1 MYRVN
6 AERSQEKNDRNGR
19 IERCTKVTP
28 QCLPGRKS
36 LRDENST
43 PYRSRKS
50 TNAWASQYRLTPQGK
65 LKLHNLAF
73 MDATDQLGF
82 QFRPAE
88 RRVWTVRALV
98 SAVRSHI
105 EREYSDCW
113 VEGEI
118 SNLRIPDSGHLYFT
132 LKEESAQIRVVMFRS
147 SAKLLRF
154 RPENGLHVTVRGRI
168 TVYEDRGELQIS
180 AEFMEPKGAGA
191 LQLAFEQLKARLQ
204 AEGLFEVSRKKPIPP
219 LPQRI
224 GIITSP
230 QGAALRDILNI
241 LARRHHSA
249 NVLIYPAQV
258 QGEAAAGEVMAGVRF
273 FNQDLQRGGAVEVIV
288 IARGGGSAEDLAAF
302 NHEGLARAVADS
314 KIPVISAIGHETDFT
329 IIDFVADL
337 RAPTPSAAAELVIR
351 SRQDIEAQA
360 EDLCRRLERA
370 LRYRLLMARQ
380 ELTER
385 AQHGA
390 FARMMDGIH
399 RRQQKLDEQRF
410 RLEKAE
416 RQLLERCRRRS
427 ENVSSAV
434 RHYDARRRLAA
445 VRQGL
450 EAQVANLAA
459 AIRRRLLESGG
470 ALDRRA
476 ASLEALSPVAILNR
490 GYALVFDAKGRLVK
504 DAARLEAGDE
514 LSARLARGRVRA
526 RVTASEPGE
535 PEPGDL
541 H

>member
-1 MYRVN
+1 M
-6 AERSQEKNDRNGR
+6 
-19 IERCTKVTP
+19 
-28 QCLPGRKS
+28 
-36 LRDENST
+36 ST
-43 PYRSRKS
+43 
-50 TNAWASQYRLTPQGK
+50 A
-65 LKLHNLAF
+65 
-73 MDATDQLGF
+73 DQLGF
-82 QFRPAE
+82 QFRPPE

-113 VEGEI
+113 VEGEV

-132 LKEESAQIRVVMFRS
+132 LKEEAAQIRVVMFRS

-204 AEGLFEVSRKKPIPP
+204 VEGLFEASRKKPIPP

-258 QGEAAAGEVMAGVRF
+258 QGDSAPGEVMAGLRAF
-273 FNQDLQRGGAVEVIV
+273 HQDLGRGRAVEVII
-288 IARGGGSAEDLAAF
+288 IARGGGSAEDLACF

-329 IIDFVADL
+329 IVDFVADL

-351 SRQDIEAQA
+351 SRQEIEAQA
-360 EDLCRRLERA
+360 EELYRRLEHA

-380 ELTER
+380 DLTER

-416 RQLLERCRRRS
+416 RQLLERWNRRC
-427 ENVSSAV
+427 ENVAAAV

-445 VRQGL
+445 IRQRL
-450 EAQVANLAA
+450 QAQVANLAA
-459 AIRRRLLESGG
+459 VTHARLLESRG
-470 ALDRRA
+470 ALDRQT

-490 GYALVFDAKGRLVK
+490 GYALVFDAKGQLVK
-504 DAARLEAGDE
+504 DAARLKSGDE
-514 LSARLARGRVRA
+514 VSARLALGRVRA
-526 RVTASEPGE
+526 RVTATEPGE
-535 PEPGDL
+535 TEPGELD
-541 H
+541 

>member
-1 MYRVN
+1 
-6 AERSQEKNDRNGR
+6 
-19 IERCTKVTP
+19 
-28 QCLPGRKS
+28 
-36 LRDENST
+36 
-43 PYRSRKS
+43 
-50 TNAWASQYRLTPQGK
+50 
-65 LKLHNLAF
+65 
-73 MDATDQLGF
+73 
-82 QFRPAE
+82 
-88 RRVWTVRALV
+88 
-98 SAVRSHI
+98 
-105 EREYSDCW
+105 
-113 VEGEI
+113 
-118 SNLRIPDSGHLYFT
+118 
-132 LKEESAQIRVVMFRS
+132 
-147 SAKLLRF
+147 
-154 RPENGLHVTVRGRI
+154 
-168 TVYEDRGELQIS
+168 
-180 AEFMEPKGAGA
+180 
-191 LQLAFEQLKARLQ
+191 
-204 AEGLFEVSRKKPIPP
+204 
-219 LPQRI
+219 
-224 GIITSP
+224 
-230 QGAALRDILNI
+230 
-241 LARRHHSA
+241 
-249 NVLIYPAQV
+249 VLIYPAQV
-258 QGEAAAGEVMAGVRF
+258 QGDSAAGEVMAGLRHF
-273 FNQDLQRGGAVEVIV
+273 HSHFHSEPRHPDLRGSRAVEVII
-288 IARGGGSAEDLAAF
+288 IARGGGSAEDLACF

-329 IIDFVADL
+329 IVDFVADL

-351 SRQDIEAQA
+351 SRQEIEAQA
-360 EDLCRRLERA
+360 EDLYRRLEHA
-370 LRYRLLMARQ
+370 VRYRLLIARQ
-380 ELTER
+380 YLTER

>member
-1 MYRVN
+1 MEM
-6 AERSQEKNDRNGR
+6 A
-19 IERCTKVTP
+19 
-28 QCLPGRKS
+28 
-36 LRDENST
+36 
-43 PYRSRKS
+43 
-50 TNAWASQYRLTPQGK
+50 
-65 LKLHNLAF
+65 
-73 MDATDQLGF
+73 DQLGF
-82 QFRPAE
+82 QFRPPE

-204 AEGLFEVSRKKPIPP
+204 AEGLFEASRKKPIPP

-241 LARRHHSA
+241 LARRHRSA
-249 NVLIYPAQV
+249 NVLIYPVQV
-258 QGEAAAGEVMAGVRF
+258 QGDSAPGEVMAGLRYF
-273 FNQDLQRGGAVEVIV
+273 HKDFRHSGAVEVII
-288 IARGGGSAEDLAAF
+288 IARGGGSAEDLAGF

-351 SRQDIEAQA
+351 SRQEVEEQA
-360 EDLCRRLERA
+360 EALRQRLGRA
-370 LRYRLLMARQ
+370 MRYRLLMGRQ
-380 ELTER
+380 ALTEL

-390 FARMMDGIH
+390 FARMMEVIH
-399 RRQQKLDEQRF
+399 QRQQKLDDLTH
-410 RLEKAE
+410 RLELAQ
-416 RQLLERCRRRS
+416 RQLLEQMHRRWEMIS
-427 ENVSSAV
+427 AAV
-434 RHYDARRRLAA
+434 RHYDFRLVLSGIGKQLDSGTAA
-445 VRQGL
+445 LVAVMRNVLLQHRVRSEHLQT
-450 EAQVANLAA
+450 
-459 AIRRRLLESGG
+459 
-470 ALDRRA
+470 ALG
-476 ASLEALSPVAILNR
+476 SLSPLAILER
-490 GYALVFDAKGRLVK
+490 GYALVFDSQGRLLK
-504 DAARLEAGDE
+504 DVSGLKLGDE
-514 LSARLARGRVRA
+514 ISARLAHGEFQA
-526 RVTASEPGE
+526 AVTKKQE
-535 PEPGDL
+535 
-541 H
+541 

>member
-1 MYRVN
+1 M
-6 AERSQEKNDRNGR
+6 EMS
-19 IERCTKVTP
+19 
-28 QCLPGRKS
+28 
-36 LRDENST
+36 
-43 PYRSRKS
+43 
-50 TNAWASQYRLTPQGK
+50 
-65 LKLHNLAF
+65 
-73 MDATDQLGF
+73 DQLGF
-82 QFRPAE
+82 QFRPPE
-88 RRVWTVRALV
+88 RRIWTVRALV

-132 LKEESAQIRVVMFRS
+132 LKEETAQVRVVMFRS

-154 RPENGLHVTVRGRI
+154 RPENGLQVTVRGRI

-204 AEGLFEVSRKKPIPP
+204 AEGLFEPSRKKPIPP

-258 QGEAAAGEVMAGVRF
+258 QGDSAPGEVMAGLRYF
-273 FNQDLQRGGAVEVIV
+273 HQNLRRGRPAEVII
-288 IARGGGSAEDLAAF
+288 IARGGGSAEDLACF

-329 IIDFVADL
+329 IVDFVADL

-351 SRQDIEAQA
+351 SRQEIEAQA
-360 EDLCRRLERA
+360 EDLYRRLERA

-399 RRQQKLDEQRF
+399 RRQQRLDEQRF

-416 RQLLERCRRRS
+416 RQLLERCHRRC
-427 ENVSSAV
+427 ENVSATV

-445 VRQGL
+445 IRQQL
-450 EAQVANLAA
+450 QAQVANLAA
-459 AIRRRLLESGG
+459 ATHRRLLESRG
-470 ALDRRA
+470 ALDRRT
-476 ASLEALSPVAILNR
+476 ASLEALSPLAILNR
-490 GYALVFDAKGRLVK
+490 GYALVFDVNGQLLK
-504 DAARLEAGDE
+504 DAARLKAGDN
-514 LSARLARGRVRA
+514 LSARLARGSVRA
-526 RVTASEPGE
+526 RVTAIERSEPE
-535 PEPGDL
+535 SEEL

>member
-1 MYRVN
+1 M
-6 AERSQEKNDRNGR
+6 EMS
-19 IERCTKVTP
+19 
-28 QCLPGRKS
+28 
-36 LRDENST
+36 
-43 PYRSRKS
+43 
-50 TNAWASQYRLTPQGK
+50 
-65 LKLHNLAF
+65 
-73 MDATDQLGF
+73 DQLGF
-82 QFRPAE
+82 QFRPPE
-88 RRVWTVRALV
+88 RRIWTVRALV

-132 LKEESAQIRVVMFRS
+132 LKEETAQVRVVMFRS

-154 RPENGLHVTVRGRI
+154 RPENGLQVTVRGRI

-204 AEGLFEVSRKKPIPP
+204 AEGLFEPSRKKPIPP

-258 QGEAAAGEVMAGVRF
+258 QGDSAPGEVMAGLRCF
-273 FNQDLQRGGAVEVIV
+273 HQNLRRGRPAEVII
-288 IARGGGSAEDLAAF
+288 IARGGGSAEDLACF

-329 IIDFVADL
+329 IVDFVADL

-351 SRQDIEAQA
+351 SRQEIEAQA
-360 EDLCRRLERA
+360 EDLYRRLERA

-399 RRQQKLDEQRF
+399 RRQQRLDEQRF

-416 RQLLERCRRRS
+416 RQLLERCHRRC
-427 ENVSSAV
+427 ENVSATV

-445 VRQGL
+445 IRQQL
-450 EAQVANLAA
+450 QAQVANLAA
-459 AIRRRLLESGG
+459 ATHRRLLESRG
-470 ALDRRA
+470 ALDRRT
-476 ASLEALSPVAILNR
+476 ASLEALSPLAILNR
-490 GYALVFDAKGRLVK
+490 GYALVFDANGQLLK
-504 DAARLEAGDE
+504 DAARLKAGDN
-514 LSARLARGRVRA
+514 LSARLARGSVRA
-526 RVTASEPGE
+526 RVTAIERSEPE
-535 PEPGDL
+535 SEEL

>member
-1 MYRVN
+1 
-6 AERSQEKNDRNGR
+6 
-19 IERCTKVTP
+19 
-28 QCLPGRKS
+28 
-36 LRDENST
+36 
-43 PYRSRKS
+43 
-50 TNAWASQYRLTPQGK
+50 
-65 LKLHNLAF
+65 
-73 MDATDQLGF
+73 MDMSDQLGF

-88 RRVWTVRALV
+88 RRIWTVRALV

-154 RPENGLHVTVRGRI
+154 RPENGLQVTVRGRI

-204 AEGLFEVSRKKPIPP
+204 AEGLFEASRKKPIPP

-249 NVLIYPAQV
+249 NVVIYPAQV
-258 QGEAAAGEVMAGVRF
+258 QGDAAPGEVMAG
-273 FNQDLQRGGAVEVIV
+273 LQYFHKESRRGGAVEVII
-288 IARGGGSAEDLAAF
+288 IARGGGSVEDLACF

-329 IIDFVADL
+329 IVDFVADL

-351 SRQDIEAQA
+351 SRQEIEAQA
-360 EDLCRRLERA
+360 EELYRRLEHGV
-370 LRYRLLMARQ
+370 RYRLLMARQ
-380 ELTER
+380 ELSER
-385 AQHGA
+385 AQQGA

-399 RRQQKLDEQRF
+399 RRQQNVDEQRF
-410 RLEKAE
+410 RLERAE
-416 RQLLERCRRRS
+416 RQLLERCHRRC
-427 ENVSSAV
+427 ETVAAAV

-445 VRQGL
+445 IRQQL
-450 EAQVANLAA
+450 AAQVANLAA
-459 AIRRRLLESGG
+459 ATHTRLLQSRG
-470 ALDRRA
+470 ALDRWS

-490 GYALVFDAKGRLVK
+490 GYALVFDAKGQLVK
-504 DAARLEAGDE
+504 DATQVKAGDE
-514 LSARLARGRVRA
+514 LSARLSQGRLRA
-526 RVTASEPGE
+526 RVTATERTE
-535 PEPGDL
+535 PESSGR

>member
-1 MYRVN
+1 MRM
-6 AERSQEKNDRNGR
+6 A
-19 IERCTKVTP
+19 
-28 QCLPGRKS
+28 
-36 LRDENST
+36 
-43 PYRSRKS
+43 
-50 TNAWASQYRLTPQGK
+50 
-65 LKLHNLAF
+65 
-73 MDATDQLGF
+73 DQLGF
-82 QFRPAE
+82 QFQAPE
-88 RRVWTVRALV
+88 RRIWTVRALV
-98 SAVRSHI
+98 VAVRAHV

-132 LKEESAQIRVVMFRS
+132 LKEEGAQMRVVMFRS
-147 SAKLLRF
+147 AAKLLRF
-154 RPENGLHVTVRGRI
+154 RPENGLHVTVRGRV

-180 AEFMEPKGAGA
+180 AEFMEPQGAGA

-204 AEGLFEVSRKKPIPP
+204 AEGLFEASRKKAIPP

-224 GIITSP
+224 GVITSP

-258 QGEAAAGEVMAGVRF
+258 QGDAAAGEVMAGLRC
-273 FNQDLQRGGAVEVIV
+273 FNQELRRGGAVEVII

-302 NHEGLARAVADS
+302 NDEGLARAVAES

-329 IIDFVADL
+329 IVDFVADL

-351 SRQDIEAQA
+351 SRQEIEAQT
-360 EDLCRRLERA
+360 EDLQRRLERVV
-370 LRYRLLMARQ
+370 RYRLLMARQ

-385 AQHGA
+385 ARHGA

-399 RRQQKLDEQRF
+399 RRQQKVDEQRF

-416 RQLLERCRRRS
+416 RQILERCHRRW
-427 ENVSSAV
+427 ENAAAAV

-445 VRQGL
+445 VRQRL
-450 EAQVANLAA
+450 EALVANLAA
-459 AIRRRLLESGG
+459 ATQTRMLEKRG
-470 ALDRRA
+470 ALDRKS

-490 GYALVFDAKGRLVK
+490 GYALVFDAKGKLVK
-504 DAARLEAGDE
+504 DAARLKAGDE
-514 LSARLARGRVRA
+514 VTARLARGRMRA
-526 RVTASEPGE
+526 RVTATERSEANSGRP
-535 PEPGDL
+535 
-541 H
+541 

>member
-1 MYRVN
+1 MET
-6 AERSQEKNDRNGR
+6 A
-19 IERCTKVTP
+19 
-28 QCLPGRKS
+28 
-36 LRDENST
+36 
-43 PYRSRKS
+43 
-50 TNAWASQYRLTPQGK
+50 
-65 LKLHNLAF
+65 
-73 MDATDQLGF
+73 DQLGF
-82 QFRPAE
+82 QFRPPE

-180 AEFMEPKGAGA
+180 AEFMEPRGAGA

-204 AEGLFEVSRKKPIPP
+204 AEGLFEPSRKKPIPP

-258 QGEAAAGEVMAGVRF
+258 QGDSAAGEVMAGLRRF
-273 FNQDLQRGGAVEVIV
+273 HEDLRHGGAVEVII
-288 IARGGGSAEDLAAF
+288 IARGGGSAEDLACF
-302 NHEGLARAVADS
+302 NHEGLARAVTDS
-314 KIPVISAIGHETDFT
+314 QIPVISAIGHETDFT
-329 IIDFVADL
+329 IVDFVADL

-351 SRQDIEAQA
+351 SRQEIEAQA
-360 EDLCRRLERA
+360 EDLHRRLERA
-370 LRYRLLMARQ
+370 VRYRLLMARQ

-385 AQHGA
+385 AQHRA
-390 FARMMDGIH
+390 FARVMDGIH

-416 RQLLERCRRRS
+416 RQVLERCHRRCES
-427 ENVSSAV
+427 AAAAV
-434 RHYDARRRLAA
+434 RHYDARRRLAS
-445 VRQGL
+445 VRQQL

-459 AIRRRLLESGG
+459 AAQTRLLQIRGG
-470 ALDRRA
+470 LDRQT

-490 GYALVFDAKGRLVK
+490 GYALVFDAKGQLVK
-504 DAARLEAGDE
+504 DASRLKTGTEV
-514 LSARLARGRVRA
+514 SARLARGRVRA
-526 RVTASEPGE
+526 RVTSTEDSEPESGSAALE
-535 PEPGDL
+535 
-541 H
+541 

>member
-1 MYRVN
+1 MEI
-6 AERSQEKNDRNGR
+6 A
-19 IERCTKVTP
+19 
-28 QCLPGRKS
+28 
-36 LRDENST
+36 
-43 PYRSRKS
+43 
-50 TNAWASQYRLTPQGK
+50 
-65 LKLHNLAF
+65 
-73 MDATDQLGF
+73 DQLGF
-82 QFRPAE
+82 QFRPPE

-113 VEGEI
+113 VQGEI

-154 RPENGLHVTVRGRI
+154 RPENGLNVTVRGRI
-168 TVYEDRGELQIS
+168 TVYEERGELQIS
-180 AEFMEPKGAGA
+180 AEFMEPQGAGA

-258 QGEAAAGEVMAGVRF
+258 QGESAPGEVMAGLRCF
-273 FNQDLQRGGAVEVIV
+273 HQELRRGAVVEVII
-288 IARGGGSAEDLAAF
+288 IARGGGSVEDLAAF

-329 IIDFVADL
+329 IVDFVADL

-351 SRQDIEAQA
+351 SRQEIEAQA
-360 EDLCRRLERA
+360 EDLYRRLEHA

-385 AQHGA
+385 SQHGA

-399 RRQQKLDEQRF
+399 RRAQRLDEQRF
-410 RLEKAE
+410 RLERAE
-416 RQLLERCRRRS
+416 RQLLERCHRRCES
-427 ENVSSAV
+427 VAASV
-434 RHYDARRRLAA
+434 RHYDARPRLAA
-445 VRQGL
+445 IRQRL
-450 EAQVANLAA
+450 EAQVATLAA
-459 AIRRRLLESGG
+459 AAHTRLLESRGV
-470 ALDRRA
+470 LERQT

-490 GYALVFDAKGRLVK
+490 GYALMFDAKGRLVK

-514 LSARLARGRVRA
+514 VSARLARGRVRA
-526 RVTASEPGE
+526 RVTATESSGTESGGAALE
-535 PEPGDL
+535 
-541 H
+541 

>member
-1 MYRVN
+1 
-6 AERSQEKNDRNGR
+6 
-19 IERCTKVTP
+19 
-28 QCLPGRKS
+28 
-36 LRDENST
+36 
-43 PYRSRKS
+43 
-50 TNAWASQYRLTPQGK
+50 
-65 LKLHNLAF
+65 
-73 MDATDQLGF
+73 MDMADQLGF
-82 QFRPAE
+82 QFRAPE
-88 RRVWTVRALV
+88 RRVWTVQALV
-98 SAVRSHI
+98 AAVRSHI

-113 VEGEI
+113 VDGEI
-118 SNLRIPDSGHLYFT
+118 SDLRIHDSGHVYFT
-132 LKEESAQIRVVMFRS
+132 IKDESAQIRVVMFRS

-154 RPENGLHVTVRGRI
+154 RPENGLQVTIRGHV
-168 TVYEDRGELQIS
+168 TVYEDRGQLQIS
-180 AEFMEPKGAGA
+180 AEFMEPQGAGA

-204 AEGLFEVSRKKPIPP
+204 AEGLFEASRKKPIPP

-258 QGEAAAGEVMAGVRF
+258 QGEAAPGEVMAGLRYF
-273 FNQDLQRGGAVEVIV
+273 HQDLRRKGAVEVII
-288 IARGGGSAEDLAAF
+288 IARGGGSAEDLAGF

-329 IIDFVADL
+329 IVDFVADL

-351 SRQDIEAQA
+351 SRQEIEAQA
-360 EDLCRRLERA
+360 EELYRRLEHA

-416 RQLLERCRRRS
+416 RQLLERCHRRS
-427 ENVSSAV
+427 ENVSAAI

-445 VRQGL
+445 VRQRL
-450 EAQVANLAA
+450 EAQVASLAA
-459 AIRRRLLESGG
+459 ATHTRLLESRG
-470 ALDRRA
+470 ALDRRT

-526 RVTASEPGE
+526 RVTATERSER
-535 PEPGDL
+535 
-541 H
+541 

>member
-1 MYRVN
+1 MET
-6 AERSQEKNDRNGR
+6 A
-19 IERCTKVTP
+19 
-28 QCLPGRKS
+28 
-36 LRDENST
+36 
-43 PYRSRKS
+43 
-50 TNAWASQYRLTPQGK
+50 
-65 LKLHNLAF
+65 
-73 MDATDQLGF
+73 DQLGF
-82 QFRPAE
+82 QFRPPE

-132 LKEESAQIRVVMFRS
+132 LKEESAQIRAVMFRS

-191 LQLAFEQLKARLQ
+191 LQLDFEQLKARLQ
-204 AEGLFEVSRKKPIPP
+204 AEGLFEAARKKQIPP

-241 LARRHHSA
+241 LARRHQSA
-249 NVLIYPAQV
+249 NLLISPAQV
-258 QGEAAAGEVMAGVRF
+258 QGDSAPGEVMAGLRY
-273 FNQDLQRGGAVEVIV
+273 FNLQQSSHASLAVEVII
-288 IARGGGSAEDLAAF
+288 IARGGGSLEDLACF
-302 NHEGLARAVADS
+302 NPEGLARAVAGS

-329 IIDFVADL
+329 IVDFVADL

-351 SRQDIEAQA
+351 SRHEIEAQA
-360 EDLCRRLERA
+360 EDLYRRLERG

-380 ELTER
+380 ELTEW

-399 RRQQKLDEQRF
+399 RRQQKMDEQRF
-410 RLEKAE
+410 RLERAE
-416 RQLLERCRRRS
+416 RQLLERCHRRC
-427 ENVSSAV
+427 ENVSATV

-445 VRQGL
+445 IRQQL
-450 EAQVANLAA
+450 QAQVANLAA
-459 AIRRRLLESGG
+459 ITHTRLLESRG
-470 ALDRRA
+470 ALDRRT
-476 ASLEALSPVAILNR
+476 ASLEALSPLAILNR

-504 DAARLEAGDE
+504 DAARVKAGDE

-526 RVTASEPGE
+526 RVTATERSEPDSGE
-535 PEPGDL
+535 L

>member
-1 MYRVN
+1 M
-6 AERSQEKNDRNGR
+6 S
-19 IERCTKVTP
+19 
-28 QCLPGRKS
+28 
-36 LRDENST
+36 
-43 PYRSRKS
+43 
-50 TNAWASQYRLTPQGK
+50 
-65 LKLHNLAF
+65 
-73 MDATDQLGF
+73 DQLGF
-82 QFRPAE
+82 QFRPPE
-88 RRVWTVRALV
+88 RRIWTVRALV

-113 VEGEI
+113 VEGEV

-132 LKEESAQIRVVMFRS
+132 LKEESAQMRVVMFRS

-204 AEGLFEVSRKKPIPP
+204 AEGLFEASRKKPIPP
-219 LPQRI
+219 LPERI

-241 LARRHHSA
+241 LARRHRSA
-249 NVLIYPAQV
+249 SVLIYPVQV
-258 QGEAAAGEVMAGVRF
+258 QGDAAPGEVMAGLRYF
-273 FNQDLQRGGAVEVIV
+273 HKDFRDSGAVEVII
-288 IARGGGSAEDLAAF
+288 IARGGGSAEDLAGF

-329 IIDFVADL
+329 ILDFVADL

-351 SRQDIEAQA
+351 SRQEIEAQA
-360 EDLCRRLERA
+360 EDLYRRLERG
-370 LRYRLLMARQ
+370 LRYRLLIARQ

-416 RQLLERCRRRS
+416 RQLLERCHRRS
-427 ENVSSAV
+427 ENVSSTV

-445 VRQGL
+445 IRQQLQG
-450 EAQVANLAA
+450 QVANLAA
-459 AIRRRLLESGG
+459 ATHARLLGSRGT
-470 ALDRRA
+470 LDRRT

-490 GYALVFDAKGRLVK
+490 GYALVFDAEGRLVK
-504 DAARLEAGDE
+504 DAARLNAGDD

-526 RVTASEPGE
+526 RVTATEPSEPESGKR
-535 PEPGDL
+535 

>member
-1 MYRVN
+1 MET
-6 AERSQEKNDRNGR
+6 A
-19 IERCTKVTP
+19 
-28 QCLPGRKS
+28 
-36 LRDENST
+36 
-43 PYRSRKS
+43 
-50 TNAWASQYRLTPQGK
+50 
-65 LKLHNLAF
+65 
-73 MDATDQLGF
+73 DQLGF
-82 QFRPAE
+82 QFRPPE
-88 RRVWTVRALV
+88 RRIWTVRALV
-98 SAVRSHI
+98 SAVRSHV

-180 AEFMEPKGAGA
+180 AEFVEPKGAGA

-204 AEGLFEVSRKKPIPP
+204 AEGLFEASRKKPIPP

-258 QGEAAAGEVMAGVRF
+258 QGDSAPGEVMAGLRYF
-273 FNQDLQRGGAVEVIV
+273 HQDLRYNRAVEVII
-288 IARGGGSAEDLAAF
+288 IARGGGSAEDLAGF

-329 IIDFVADL
+329 IVDFVADL

-351 SRQDIEAQA
+351 SRQEIEAQA
-360 EDLCRRLERA
+360 EDLYRRLEHA

-410 RLEKAE
+410 RLDKAE
-416 RQLLERCRRRS
+416 RQLLERCHRRCES
-427 ENVSSAV
+427 LAAAV

-445 VRQGL
+445 VRQRL
-450 EAQVANLAA
+450 EAQVASLVAA
-459 AIRRRLLESGG
+459 THTRLLKSRGE
-470 ALDRRA
+470 LDRRT

-526 RVTASEPGE
+526 RVTATERSER
-535 PEPGDL
+535 
-541 H
+541 

>member
-1 MYRVN
+1 MEM
-6 AERSQEKNDRNGR
+6 A
-19 IERCTKVTP
+19 
-28 QCLPGRKS
+28 
-36 LRDENST
+36 
-43 PYRSRKS
+43 
-50 TNAWASQYRLTPQGK
+50 
-65 LKLHNLAF
+65 
-73 MDATDQLGF
+73 DQLGF
-82 QFRPAE
+82 QFRPPE

-204 AEGLFEVSRKKPIPP
+204 GEGLFEAARKKTIPS

-241 LARRHHSA
+241 LARRHRSA

-258 QGEAAAGEVMAGVRF
+258 QGDAAPGEVMAGLRH
-273 FNQDLQRGGAVEVIV
+273 FNKELQHQDSRRKSAVEVII

-314 KIPVISAIGHETDFT
+314 KIPVISAIGHETDFS
-329 IIDFVADL
+329 IMDFVADL

-351 SRQDIEAQA
+351 SRQEIEAQA
-360 EDLCRRLERA
+360 EDLYRRLERA
-370 LRYRLLMARQ
+370 VRYRLLMARQ

-416 RQLLERCRRRS
+416 RQLLERSHRRS
-427 ENVSSAV
+427 ESAAAAV

-445 VRQGL
+445 IRQRL
-450 EAQVANLAA
+450 EAQVASLAA
-459 AIRRRLLESGG
+459 ATHRRLLESRA
-470 ALDRRA
+470 ALDRRT

-490 GYALVFDAKGRLVK
+490 GYALVFDAKGQLVK
-504 DAARLEAGDE
+504 DAARLKAGDE
-514 LSARLARGRVRA
+514 LSARLARGRVHA
-526 RVTASEPGE
+526 RVTASQSDET
-535 PEPGDL
+535 
-541 H
+541 

>member
-1 MYRVN
+1 M
-6 AERSQEKNDRNGR
+6 EMS
-19 IERCTKVTP
+19 
-28 QCLPGRKS
+28 
-36 LRDENST
+36 
-43 PYRSRKS
+43 
-50 TNAWASQYRLTPQGK
+50 
-65 LKLHNLAF
+65 
-73 MDATDQLGF
+73 DQLGF
-82 QFRPAE
+82 QFRPPE

-154 RPENGLHVTVRGRI
+154 RPENGLHVIVRGRI

-191 LQLAFEQLKARLQ
+191 LQLAFEQLKARLA
-204 AEGLFEVSRKKPIPP
+204 AEGLFEASRKKPIPP
-219 LPQRI
+219 LPQKI
-224 GIITSP
+224 GVITSP

-258 QGEAAAGEVMAGVRF
+258 QGESAPGEVMAGLRYF
-273 FNQDLQRGGAVEVIV
+273 HQALRHQDLRHSSAVEVII
-288 IARGGGSAEDLAAF
+288 IARGGGSAEDLACF

-329 IIDFVADL
+329 IVDFVADL

-351 SRQDIEAQA
+351 SRQEIEAQA
-360 EDLCRRLERA
+360 EDLYRRLERG

-385 AQHGA
+385 AHHGA

-416 RQLLERCRRRS
+416 RQLLERCHRRS

-434 RHYDARRRLAA
+434 RHYDARRGLAN
-445 VRQGL
+445 VRQRL
-450 EAQVANLAA
+450 KAQIANLAA
-459 AIRRRLLESGG
+459 ATHTRLLESRG

-476 ASLEALSPVAILNR
+476 ASREAVSPVAILHR

-526 RVTASEPGE
+526 RVTATEPGE
-535 PEPGDL
+535 PESGGAAL
-541 H
+541 E